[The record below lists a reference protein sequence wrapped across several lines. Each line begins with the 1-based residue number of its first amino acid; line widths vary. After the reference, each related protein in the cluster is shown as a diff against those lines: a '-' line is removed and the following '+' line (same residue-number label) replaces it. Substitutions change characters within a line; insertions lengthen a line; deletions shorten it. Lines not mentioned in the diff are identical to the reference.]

1 MKTLVVYDSKYG
13 NTEAVARVIG
23 ETLNCPQVRHAVA
36 VEPTDLLGLDLLVV
50 GSPTQGGRPTKAIQK
65 LLDEIPAQRL
75 NHTRIA
81 AFDTR
86 IPARGFF
93 LRALIGLI
101 GYAAPK
107 IDAKLKARGG
117 TRAVEPQGFLVTGT
131 EGPLQDGELARAAQ
145 WARGLSVEV
154 REPAAVR

>member
-1 MKTLVVYDSKYG
+1 MKTLVIYDSKFG

-23 ETLNCPQVRHAVA
+23 ETVNCPQLRHAQA
-36 VEPTDLLGLDLLVV
+36 VEPDDLRGLDLLVV
-50 GSPTQGGRPTKAIQK
+50 GSPTQGGRPTKAIQN
-65 LLDEIPAQRL
+65 LLNEIPAQTL

-93 LRALIGLI
+93 LRALMGVI

-107 IDAKLKARGG
+107 IDAKLRAKGG
-117 TRAVEPQGFLVTGT
+117 TKAVAPQGFLVTGT
-131 EGPLQDGELARAAQ
+131 EGLLQDGELAKAAE
-145 WARGLSVEV
+145 WARASLEV
-154 REPAAVR
+154 GEQAGVA